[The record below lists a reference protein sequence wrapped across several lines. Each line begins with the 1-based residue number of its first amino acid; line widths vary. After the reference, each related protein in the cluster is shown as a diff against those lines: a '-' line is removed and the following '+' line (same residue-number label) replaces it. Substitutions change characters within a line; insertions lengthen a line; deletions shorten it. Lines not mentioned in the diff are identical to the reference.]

1 MHRLSEISLGRL
13 GRKFKNA
20 ELGLIVTLKMAEGL
34 QKTGGEKVL
43 PTIDIFRDTWV
54 RYLGYANELGESFR
68 SFLHVRAVHAT
79 YGVAFAYAAAD
90 AVRRTKPP

>member
-1 MHRLSEISLGRL
+1 MGKE
-13 GRKFKNA
+13 
-20 ELGLIVTLKMAEGL
+20 T
-34 QKTGGEKVL
+34 TGVEVCEPHSGGA
-43 PTIDIFRDTWV
+43 TATDIYRDTWV

-90 AVRRTKPP
+90 SVRQTEPRPYVQAR